1 MLHLQQ
7 QPKEGIVT
15 DQRKEV
21 HLPQGTIRYREAGE
35 GKPIVFVHGYLVDGR
50 LWDGV
55 VDRLSDR
62 FRCIAPDWPIAA
74 HQVAMKP
81 DTDLSPPGI
90 ASLIADFLIELEL
103 EDVTIVGNDSGGAM
117 SQVLVTTHPE
127 RIGRLVLTNCDTH
140 ENFPPGI
147 FKAMPPLAKLPG
159 GMFLLSAPFRIG
171 AVARRAFAPFAKT
184 KIPDEL
190 IASWMKPANSDSG
203 VMRDAA
209 KVTAGMNK
217 RHTLAA
223 AEKLR
228 DSQLPILLTWAPG
241 DKYFPIGYAERL
253 QSEAGNAKLVR
264 IEGAKTFVALDQP
277 ERLADEIAEFAASS

>member
-1 MLHLQQ
+1 
-7 QPKEGIVT
+7 VT

-21 HLPQGTIRYREAGE
+21 QLPQGTIRYREAGE

-62 FRCIAPDWPIAA
+62 FRCIAPDWPIGA
-74 HQVAMKP
+74 HQVAMNR
-81 DTDLSPPGI
+81 DADLSPPGI
-90 ASLIADFLIELEL
+90 ASLIGDFLAKLEL

-117 SQVLVTTHPE
+117 SQVLVTSHPD

-140 ENFPPGI
+140 ENFPPGM

-159 GMFLLSAPFRIG
+159 GMFLLSAPFRLE
-171 AVARRAFAPFAKT
+171 AVARRAFAPFART
-184 KIPDEL
+184 KIPDTL
-190 IASWMKPANSDSG
+190 IASWMKPAKTDPE

-228 DSQLPILLTWAPG
+228 GSQLPILLAWAPG
-241 DKYFPIGYAERL
+241 DKYFPISYAERL
-253 QSEAGNAKLVR
+253 QSEAGNAKIVQ
-264 IEGAKTFVALDQP
+264 IPDAKTFVALDQP
-277 ERLADEIAEFAASS
+277 GRLAKEIAEFATSS